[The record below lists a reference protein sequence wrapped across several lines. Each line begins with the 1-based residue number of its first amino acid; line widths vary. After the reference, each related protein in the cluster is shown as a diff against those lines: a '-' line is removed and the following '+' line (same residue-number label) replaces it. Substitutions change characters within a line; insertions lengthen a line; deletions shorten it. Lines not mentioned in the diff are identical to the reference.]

1 MFEISFFYIC
11 VDRILKAEGP
21 FNFQN
26 QKKRE
31 DQRMELFSVE

>member
-11 VDRILKAEGP
+11 VDRVLKVDEP
-21 FNFQN
+21 LNFQN
-26 QKKRE
+26 QKKHE